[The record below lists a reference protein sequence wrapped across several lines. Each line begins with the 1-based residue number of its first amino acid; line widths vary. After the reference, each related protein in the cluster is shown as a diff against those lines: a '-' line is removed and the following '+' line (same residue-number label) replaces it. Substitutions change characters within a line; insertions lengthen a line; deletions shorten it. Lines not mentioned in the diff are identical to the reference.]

1 MRKSASLRWSVC
13 LLSVASLCAWA
24 AVARAAAPALRSD
37 NPLHN
42 ALDRAVQAESAGFFS
57 SGCHVGLS
65 LAAVSRDG
73 TDFYDYGATTRD
85 GAKPPDRRSLY
96 EIASVTKVFTAAL
109 AAKAVVD
116 HRIALDGDFRAYLPG
131 SYPNLAWNGRPITLR
146 WLVTHRAGMP
156 RDIPDTD
163 AIFAKHDLMTL
174 PFEYI
179 ALSRGYDQS
188 RFLSAL
194 HAVHLGSAPGD
205 KEVYSNAG
213 FLVIGLGLEKVY
225 AQPYGELL
233 RRTILRPLGMTSTGL
248 SVEGPDRSDLMKSYD
263 RYGRVVPYHLPNAG
277 AAWGLYSSTE
287 DMAKFVRWQLDERDP
302 VVARSHRL
310 LVGSAEDGVAM
321 AWHLGLADHDP
332 MLWHS
337 GGSFGTSAQVV
348 LFPRQREGYVLLT
361 NDACE
366 GTEGAL
372 RDFAVALHEKIRAGR
387 ASLSSRGPGPRPRP

>member
-1 MRKSASLRWSVC
+1 MPTRSVGPHQLKSGVC
-13 LLSVASLCAWA
+13 LLSVAVLWTSA
-24 AVARAAAPALRSD
+24 AFAGGPALKGD
-37 NPLHN
+37 NPLHT
-42 ALDRAVQAESAGFFS
+42 ALDRAVAAQADRFFA

-65 LAAVSRDG
+65 LAAVRRDE
-73 TDFYDYGATTRD
+73 TDFYNYGATTRH
-85 GAKPPDRRSLY
+85 GPELPDKRSLY

-116 HRIALDGDFRAYLPG
+116 HRIALDGDFRSHLPG
-131 SYPNLAWNGRPITLR
+131 SYPNLAWNGKPITLR
-146 WLVTHRAGMP
+146 WLLTHRAGMP

-174 PFEYI
+174 PFEYV
-179 ALSRGYDQS
+179 ALSRGFDRS
-188 RFLSAL
+188 RFVSAL
-194 HAVHLGSAPGD
+194 HAVHLRSAPGD

-225 AQPYGELL
+225 GQPYRELL
-233 RRTILRPLGMTSTGL
+233 RRTILNPLGMSSTDLIVRGA
-248 SVEGPDRSDLMKSYD
+248 DRPRLMKSYD
-263 RYGRVVPYHLPNAG
+263 RYGRVMPYHPQDAG

-302 VVARSHRL
+302 TVVRSHQP
-310 LVGSAEDGVAM
+310 LVGNAADGVAM
-321 AWHLGLADHDP
+321 AWHLELAGHDR
-332 MLWHS
+332 MLEHS

-348 LFPRQREGYVLLT
+348 LFPGLQEGYVLLT

-372 RDFAVALHEKIRAGR
+372 RDFAVALHDRVRSGGR
-387 ASLSSRGPGPRPRP
+387 

>member
-1 MRKSASLRWSVC
+1 MRHRPDLKWTAGLRNAA
-13 LLSVASLCAWA
+13 LLCALA
-24 AVARAAAPALRSD
+24 AVAHAGAPALKND
-37 NPLHN
+37 NPLHTS
-42 ALDRAVQAESAGFFS
+42 LDRAVAGESVRFFS

-65 LAAVSRDG
+65 LAAVGRDG
-73 TDFYDYGATTRD
+73 IVFYDYGATTRK
-85 GAKPPDRRSLY
+85 GAELPDKHSLY

-116 HRIALDGDFRAYLPG
+116 HRIALDGDFRSYLPG
-131 SYPNLAWNGRPITLR
+131 SYPNLAWNGQPITLR
-146 WLVTHRAGMP
+146 WLLTHRAGMP
-156 RDIPDTD
+156 RDIPDSD

-179 ALSRGYDQS
+179 ALSRGFDRS
-188 RFLSAL
+188 RFLSTL
-194 HAVHLGSAPGD
+194 HEVHLRSKPGD

-233 RRTILRPLGMTSTGL
+233 RRAVLEPLGMTSTGFAVKG
-248 SVEGPDRSDLMKSYD
+248 SDRSRLMKSYD
-263 RYGRVVPYHLPNAG
+263 RYGRVMPYHPQDAG

-302 VVARSHRL
+302 AVARSHRP
-310 LVGSAEDGVAM
+310 LVGNAADGVAM
-321 AWHLGLADHDP
+321 AWHSELAGHDR
-332 MLWHS
+332 MLEHS

-348 LFPRQREGYVLLT
+348 LFPGQQEGYVLLT
-361 NDACE
+361 NDACD

-372 RDFAVALHEKIRAGR
+372 RNFAVAVHDKTRADNR
-387 ASLSSRGPGPRPRP
+387 HR

>member
-1 MRKSASLRWSVC
+1 MRQGLFPRWRLC
-13 LLSVASLCAWA
+13 FLSVASLWA
-24 AVARAAAPALRSD
+24 QAAFVQAGALALKGD
-37 NPLHN
+37 NPLHTP
-42 ALDRAVQAESAGFFS
+42 LDRAVQAQSADFFA

-65 LAAVSRDG
+65 LAAVSGDG
-73 TDFYDYGATTRD
+73 AYFYDYGATTRN
-85 GAKPPDRRSLY
+85 GATLPNRRSLY

-109 AAKAVVD
+109 AAKAVID
-116 HRIALDGDFRAYLPG
+116 HRIALDGDFRSYLPS

-156 RDIPDTD
+156 RDIPDSD
-163 AIFAKHDLMTL
+163 AIFAKHDSMTL
-174 PFEYI
+174 PFEYLT
-179 ALSRGYDQS
+179 LSRGYDRS
-188 RFLSAL
+188 KFVSAL
-194 HAVHLGSAPGD
+194 HAVTLRSAPGK

-213 FLVIGLGLEKVY
+213 FQLIGLGLEKVY
-225 AQPYGELL
+225 AQPYREVLG
-233 RRTILRPLGMTSTGL
+233 RIILRPLGMTSTGL
-248 SVEGPDRSDLMKSYD
+248 SVKAADRARLMKSYD
-263 RYGRVVPYHLPNAG
+263 RYGRVMPYHPANAG

-302 VVARSHRL
+302 AVSRSHRL

-321 AWHLGLADHDP
+321 AWHLGLAGHDP

-348 LFPRQREGYVLLT
+348 LFPKQREGYVLLT

-372 RDFAVALHEKIRAGR
+372 RDFAVAIHDKVRSDL
-387 ASLSSRGPGPRPRP
+387 